1 MQQIHILFQ
10 LFKQKQLQNILI
22 ISISTFLQSLSAHK
36 EGLKLNYDG
45 KNKQIK
51 WLGESGHRH
60 HKVINLKTE
69 NWEEDKVEYKQ
80 QNLRLVQ
87 ALNCLHCKGTSRK
100 KKRY

>member
-51 WLGESGHRH
+51 
-60 HKVINLKTE
+60 
-69 NWEEDKVEYKQ
+69 
-80 QNLRLVQ
+80 
-87 ALNCLHCKGTSRK
+87 
-100 KKRY
+100 